1 MAEYV
6 AVPAVNAVPVGD
18 LDLKVAALIEPMT
31 VALHGIRRVP
41 FEEGQD
47 AAVLGGGVIGL
58 MTVIA
63 LRALGARSVTVVD
76 VNPWNLEMARRSGAT
91 HTVNALEQDVAAH
104 FDGVGR
110 PALVVET
117 AGAAATRAQALAVAG
132 KNGAVVYVGT
142 PTTDLTLDPETF
154 EHILRKELT
163 IRGSWMSY
171 SAPFPGDEWTTAARL
186 LAGAASDPA
195 DIVSHV
201 FGLGEVADGFAVMR
215 APSARRLKVMF
226 RVHGDQR

>member
-1 MAEYV
+1 M
-6 AVPAVNAVPVGD
+6 
-18 LDLKVAALIEPMT
+18 
-31 VALHGIRRVP
+31 
-41 FEEGQD
+41 
-47 AAVLGGGVIGL
+47 
-58 MTVIA
+58 
-63 LRALGARSVTVVD
+63 
-76 VNPWNLEMARRSGAT
+76 
-91 HTVNALEQDVAAH
+91 
-104 FDGVGR
+104 
-110 PALVVET
+110 
-117 AGAAATRAQALAVAG
+117 AG

-171 SAPFPGDEWTTAARL
+171 SAPFPGDEWATAARL

-201 FGLGEVADGFAVMR
+201 FGLDEVADGFAVMR